1 MTLRNFTLSEFDSK
15 DKDGSGAGTGARM
28 QPSTLAMLDNA
39 RDIAGVPFTINSGFR
54 TVAHNKAVG
63 GVANSSH
70 LGGWAADI
78 KTTPA
83 TQTKV
88 LAAVRKAGFK
98 RIGIYKTFIHVDN
111 DPTKP
116 SPAEWIK

>member
-1 MTLRNFTLSEFDSK
+1 MQLKHFTLSEFDS
-15 DKDGSGAGTGARM
+15 DDEDGSGVGTGARM

-39 RDIAGVPFTINSGFR
+39 REIAGVPFKINSGFR
-54 TVAHNKAVG
+54 TVAHNRAVG

-70 LGGWAADI
+70 IGGWAADI
-78 KTTPA
+78 ATTPA
-83 TQTKV
+83 TQTRI
-88 LAAVRKAGFK
+88 LAAVRKAGFR
-98 RIGIYKTFIHVDN
+98 RIGIYRTFIHVDN